1 MIIIR
6 VSEHG
11 TSLNTW
17 IRRRTDPSQSL
28 QNLSVIFSN
37 EPVSS
42 KMITEPVKY
51 TDKEGKVA
59 LRYLYFVVE
68 QYVYKM
74 ENLSK
79 NDFIKFIKKLKL
91 LNSDKVFKDPFKKKP
106 NKREKRIIFCT
117 KSSFFSKNFLHIASQ
132 RLSPAGVN

>member
-1 MIIIR
+1 
-6 VSEHG
+6 
-11 TSLNTW
+11 
-17 IRRRTDPSQSL
+17 
-28 QNLSVIFSN
+28 
-37 EPVSS
+37 
-42 KMITEPVKY
+42 MITEPVKY